1 MSGSGNDFIL
11 IDNRFGAITHEEI
24 APFIQKVCARGLS
37 VGADGLILIETSK
50 KADFAWR
57 YYNADGGEA
66 EMCGNGS
73 RCAARFAHLNGIVS
87 KPEMRFETLAGIIE
101 AEVKGD
107 RARVKLTDP
116 SDLRLDLK
124 VQLAGKE
131 YVGHFLNT
139 GVPHLVIPVDD
150 VEKTDVM
157 TLGRSGRNHALFAP
171 KGTNVNFASIGGRE
185 SEIKSGTPS
194 SPSPGTRL
202 PAPIVYIRTYERG
215 VEGETLAC
223 GTGAVAT
230 ALVLGALGRS
240 RSPVSL
246 MTRGGILLTVDYSWD
261 GKVFSN
267 VHLEGDAKVVFVG
280 EMWDEA
286 WK

>member
-1 MSGSGNDFIL
+1 MKEMKKIPFWKMSGSGNDFIL
-11 IDNRFGAITHEEI
+11 IDNRTNVVPHEGI

-37 VGADGLILIETSK
+37 VGADGLILIEPSK
-50 KADFAWR
+50 KADFAWH

-73 RCAARFAHLNGIVS
+73 RCAARFAHLNGVVS
-87 KPEMRFETLAGIIE
+87 TPKMRFETLAGIIE
-101 AEVKGD
+101 AEVKDD

-124 VQLAGKE
+124 VQLEGKE

-139 GVPHLVIPVDD
+139 GVPHLVFPVDD
-150 VEKTDVM
+150 VEKIDVVD
-157 TLGRSGRNHALFAP
+157 LGRAGRNHALFAP
-171 KGTNVNFASIGGRE
+171 KGTNVNFVSIGGQA
-185 SEIKSGTPS
+185 
-194 SPSPGTRL
+194 PGARRPT
-202 PAPIVYIRTYERG
+202 PIVYIRTYERG

-261 GKVFSN
+261 GKSFSN

-280 EMWDEA
+280 EMWEEA
-286 WK
+286 WT